1 MRRESTSISYNPWL
15 SALLNEYDVEKAA
28 GKFIGRRAAP
38 VFNSPECQGT
48 YPIMNREN
56 FKKRASTRR
65 MQDGGYNRIDGT
77 FGSGTYECEE
87 NGLESRIDRRRR
99 MRYRNLFDAKAAAQQ
114 QLWYQQLLNHE
125 YRVHALFDGMS
136 LTNTNVA
143 TAWSTAATAVPL
155 TDLRT
160 QFRNLSNSCGC
171 VKSDLSLIIPEDDFD
186 EMIACTQVIDKHK
199 YTYRLGDG
207 IQPADLEAEDVA
219 RMLGIKQVLV
229 ARSIEDSTDE
239 GQTETNAVIWT
250 AGVIYIGLLAEE
262 NDPLETPGGARTV
275 VWDAYESQMPG
286 VYDYGEERT
295 NSDIVRVI
303 MDTDEVAIGEADLF
317 IRQLTNT

>member
-15 SALLNEYDVEKAA
+15 AALLNEYDVEKAA
-28 GKFIGRRAAP
+28 KKFIGRTAAP

-65 MQDGGYNRIDGT
+65 QQDGSYNRIDGT

-87 NGLESRIDRRRR
+87 HGLESRIDRRRR
-99 MRYRNLFDAKAAAQQ
+99 IRYRNLFDAKAAAQQ

-125 YRVHALFDGMS
+125 FRVHALFDGIS
-136 LTNTNVA
+136 LTNTNVG
-143 TAWSTAATAVPL
+143 TAWSTTGSGVPL
-155 TDLRT
+155 TDLET
-160 QFRNLSNSCGC
+160 QFEKLEDACGC
-171 VKSDLSLIIPEDDFD
+171 VREDLTVIIPRADFKELTHTD
-186 EMIACTQVIDKHK
+186 QVNDKLK
-199 YTYRLGDG
+199 YTFRMGAG
-207 IQPADLEAEDVA
+207 IQPSMITAKQVAD
-219 RMLGIKQVLV
+219 MLNIKQVLV
-229 ARSIEDSTDE
+229 ARSVQDSTDE
-239 GQTETNAVIWT
+239 GQSETNAQIWT
-250 AGVIYIGLLAEE
+250 AGVIYIALLAEE
-262 NDPLETPGGARTV
+262 GDPLETPGGARTI

-295 NSDIVRVI
+295 NSDIVRTI
-303 MDTDEVAIGEADLF
+303 MDTDEVAIGDADLF

>member
-15 SALLNEYDVEKAA
+15 AELLKEYDVEKAA
-28 GKFIGRRAAP
+28 KKFIGRKAAP
-38 VFNSPECQGT
+38 IFNSPECQGT

-56 FKKRASTRR
+56 FKKRVSTRR
-65 MQDGGYNRIDGT
+65 VQDGSYNRIDGT

-87 NGLESRIDRRRR
+87 HGIEERIDRRRR
-99 MRYRNLFDAKAAAQQ
+99 VRYRNLFDAKAAAQQ
-114 QLWYQQLLNHE
+114 QVWYQQLLNHE

-136 LTNTNVA
+136 LTNTNVS
-143 TAWSTAATAVPL
+143 TAWSTVASGVPL
-155 TDLRT
+155 TDLET
-160 QFRNLSNSCGC
+160 QFEKLEDACGC
-171 VKSDLSLIIPEDDFD
+171 VREDLTVIIPRADFKELTHTD
-186 EMIACTQVIDKHK
+186 QVNDKLK
-199 YTYRLGDG
+199 YTFRMGAG
-207 IQPADLEAEDVA
+207 IQPSMITAKQVAD
-219 RMLGIKQVLV
+219 MLNIKQVLV
-229 ARSIEDSTDE
+229 ARSVQDSADE
-239 GQTETNAVIWT
+239 GQSESNAQIWT

-275 VWDAYESQMPG
+275 VWDAYESGFPG

-303 MDTDEVAIGEADLF
+303 MDTDEVAIGDADLF